1 MDLIQPAFCNDF
13 SYQGFE
19 TFFVVLKNYFSH
31 RLLISCSKHNSNN
44 SNNNY
49 ACTFSGNVLL

>member
-1 MDLIQPAFCNDF
+1 MDLIQPAFSNDF

-31 RLLISCSKHNSNN
+31 RLISCSKHNSNN